1 MAKSYFI
8 ALGPKA
14 NGFFDQFTG
23 ITVAP
28 GEKVE
33 INERQRNSKRISM
46 ALNTGHLVMVQPEAK
61 IEKNDQKAVENLD
74 KKLKKAFEKG
84 ATLEKL
90 CKDITFDQA
99 KALAEFHE
107 IEVDANDTVQVLI
120 EAVVEDYKGEE

>member
-8 ALGPKA
+8 SLGAKA

-33 INERQRNSKRISM
+33 INERQRNSRRISM
-46 ALNTGHLVMVQPEAK
+46 AINTGHLVMVQPDAK
-61 IEKNDQKAVENLD
+61 VEKIDQKAIEKLD
-74 KKLKKAFEKG
+74 KKLKNQFEKG
-84 ATLEKL
+84 ATIEKL
-90 CKDITFDQA
+90 IKDITLDQA
-99 KALAEFHE
+99 KALAEAHE
-107 IEVDANDTVQVLI
+107 IEVDPNDTVQVLI

>member
-33 INERQRNSKRISM
+33 INERQRNTKRISM
-46 ALNTGHLVMVQPEAK
+46 ALNSGHLVLVQQEVEVNK
-61 IEKNDQKAVENLD
+61 VDQKAAEKLD
-74 KKLKKAFEKG
+74 KKLKASFEKG
-84 ATLEKL
+84 MTIEKL
-90 CKDITFDQA
+90 CKDITMEQA
-99 KALAEFHE
+99 KALAEIHE
-107 IEVDANDTVQVLI
+107 IEVDPKDTVQVLI
-120 EAVVEDYKGEE
+120 EAIVEDYKGEE